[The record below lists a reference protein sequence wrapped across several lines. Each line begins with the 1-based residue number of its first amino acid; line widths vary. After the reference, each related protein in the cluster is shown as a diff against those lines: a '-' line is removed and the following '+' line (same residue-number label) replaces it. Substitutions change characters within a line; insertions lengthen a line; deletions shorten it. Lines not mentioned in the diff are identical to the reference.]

1 VERRHIAEKDE
12 DDSDILAKS
21 ARGCLEKYGYYRMTF
36 RELL

>member
-21 ARGCLEKYGYYRMTF
+21 QEDALKNTDITG
-36 RELL
+36 